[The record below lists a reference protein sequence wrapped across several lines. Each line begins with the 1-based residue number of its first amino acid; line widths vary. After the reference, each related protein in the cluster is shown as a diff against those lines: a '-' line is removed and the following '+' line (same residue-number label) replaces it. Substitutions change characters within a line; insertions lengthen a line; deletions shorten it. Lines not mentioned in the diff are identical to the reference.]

1 MSRFLITTM
10 PATGHVMPMLPL
22 ARELSARGH
31 ELHWYAG
38 AEYRDRVLSVG
49 ASHHPIRS
57 AEDFGGMT
65 ILEAFPELVG
75 LTGVRMVRKAF
86 ERVFIDNAAGC
97 SARTAWQS
105 RSIPAA
111 LSMNTRCNALRTI
124 FTPVSPTS
132 SGNASGIVIPP

>member
-57 AEDFGGMT
+57 SVYTGAPKD
-65 ILEAFPELVG
+65 LV
-75 LTGVRMVRKAF
+75 R
-86 ERVFIDNAAGC
+86 
-97 SARTAWQS
+97 WQ
-105 RSIPAA
+105 RA
-111 LSMNTRCNALRTI
+111 
-124 FTPVSPTS
+124 
-132 SGNASGIVIPP
+132 